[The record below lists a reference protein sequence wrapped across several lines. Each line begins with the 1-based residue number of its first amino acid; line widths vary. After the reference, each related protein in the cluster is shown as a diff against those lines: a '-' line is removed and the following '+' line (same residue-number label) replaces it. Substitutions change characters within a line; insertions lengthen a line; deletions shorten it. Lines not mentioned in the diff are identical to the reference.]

1 MQLKEKEIFL
11 KNGKKA
17 VLRSPEEKDAQKLI
31 AFLKQSAAETDFL
44 LCYPEEREM
53 PEAIAEKMLASVLH
67 SPYDMMISCFIG
79 ETLVGN
85 AQISIRREIKTA
97 HRATLALAV
106 LQEVWGLGIG
116 SALMREMI
124 AFAEKRCLL
133 QLELSFMEGNTRAE
147 MLYKKMGFTA
157 VSENPNAYRLKD
169 GNMKNEIFMI
179 KSL

>member
-1 MQLKEKEIFL
+1 
-11 KNGKKA
+11 
-17 VLRSPEEKDAQKLI
+17 
-31 AFLKQSAAETDFL
+31 
-44 LCYPEEREM
+44 
-53 PEAIAEKMLASVLH
+53 
-67 SPYDMMISCFIG
+67 MMISCFIG

-85 AQISIRREIKTA
+85 AQISIRHEIKTA

-147 MLYKKMGFTA
+147 MLYQKMGFTA

-169 GNMKNEIFMI
+169 GSMKNEIFMI